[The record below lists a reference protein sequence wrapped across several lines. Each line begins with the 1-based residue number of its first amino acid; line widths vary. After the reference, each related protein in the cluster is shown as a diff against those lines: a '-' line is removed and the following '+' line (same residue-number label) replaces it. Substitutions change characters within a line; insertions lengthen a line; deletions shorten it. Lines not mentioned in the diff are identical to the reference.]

1 MLRAV
6 SLAVTTLVLMTGEV
20 EAGRR
25 RSKPNLELGK
35 VLDALNLLPKP

>member
-1 MLRAV
+1 MLRK
-6 SLAVTTLVLMTGEV
+6 LALAAITLAMMTGVV

-35 VLDALNLLPKP
+35 VLDAFNLLPKP